1 MTTLDRI
8 NSELTTLQEELSQL
22 QHFTEEIGMAKEA
35 SVNVVAMSKDFIV
48 SFQKRV
54 EIINN
59 EMNKAALEFSKACS
73 DSSKELDEASKI
85 FQKGINDAKTTL
97 SDVGTEL
104 GIVAEKV
111 NELALKIDSINILG
125 HFERIHTTLNEIKID
140 ELKNFEKLLNIIASL
155 DFDLTIDEE
164 KEIAVKIVTQSY
176 SVLGIDGKNVDII
189 IGGWKVARE
198 LPTWIKD
205 LKCWNQFLDNYVGEK
220 EVVQE
225 NDEEEDEE
233 EKEEEYEDKKKNSQ
247 VPKKT
252 VQERVQRILKLRKK

>member
-155 DFDLTIDEE
+155 DFD
-164 KEIAVKIVTQSY
+164 
-176 SVLGIDGKNVDII
+176 
-189 IGGWKVARE
+189 
-198 LPTWIKD
+198 IKD
-205 LKCWNQFLDNYVGEK
+205 NF
-220 EVVQE
+220 
-225 NDEEEDEE
+225 
-233 EKEEEYEDKKKNSQ
+233 KKN
-247 VPKKT
+247 KT
-252 VQERVQRILKLRKK
+252 TQIILMATTTLGLVISVFIVLKVLKIF

>member
-155 DFDLTIDEE
+155 DFD
-164 KEIAVKIVTQSY
+164 
-176 SVLGIDGKNVDII
+176 
-189 IGGWKVARE
+189 
-198 LPTWIKD
+198 IKD
-205 LKCWNQFLDNYVGEK
+205 NF
-220 EVVQE
+220 
-225 NDEEEDEE
+225 
-233 EKEEEYEDKKKNSQ
+233 KKN
-247 VPKKT
+247 KT
-252 VQERVQRILKLRKK
+252 TQIILMAITTLGLVISVFIVLKVLKIF